1 MKKNWILLLPI
12 LILIV
17 AGSLLIKYAPVP
29 YTSLVKPSFAPPAI
43 LFGIAWTIF
52 YTIFYF
58 TSTKVIHGSIKKNP
72 LFQLYFLI
80 LGFHFIWILFFFTFR
95 FYLISLFTLIVI
107 YLLSVA
113 YVFRMIKFSKK
124 DALLNIPY
132 LLWLLFALLLN
143 LSILILN

>member
-1 MKKNWILLLPI
+1 MKKNWILLIPI
-12 LILIV
+12 LILIIS
-17 AGSLLIKYAPVP
+17 GSLLIKYAPIS
-29 YTSLVKPSFAPPAI
+29 YSTLIKPNFAPPGFI
-43 LFGIAWTIF
+43 FGIAWTIF

-72 LFQLYFLI
+72 LFQLYFII
-80 LGFHFIWILFFFTFR
+80 LGFQFIWILFFFTFR
-95 FYLISLFTLIVI
+95 FYLIALFTLIVI

-113 YVFRMIKFSKK
+113 YIFRMSKLSKK
-124 DALLNIPY
+124 DALFNIPY